1 MSDFSFFSVDT
12 GSGLMRTRKFFKKMY
27 GDTIWEN
34 LKPWQKVFFVLTF
47 PLDVISIL
55 VVLFIVFA
63 FIMDTSFGIYI

>member
-1 MSDFSFFSVDT
+1 
-12 GSGLMRTRKFFKKMY
+12 MY